1 MRNDGV
7 SVISKSCSSPAVS
20 GLNEGKLPS
29 SGASSGPI
37 GGEPKAVRSLATAR
51 SFGSKGRKDAQ
62 PVGIEQSNQGGENP
76 SMAARKKASK
86 KKARKAKKA
95 TRKKARRKKR

>member
-1 MRNDGV
+1 MPSRDV
-7 SVISKSCSSPAVS
+7 SRA
-20 GLNEGKLPS
+20 
-29 SGASSGPI
+29 PI
-37 GGEPKAVRSLATAR
+37 GGEPTGCQVLRVTAR
-51 SFGSKGRKDAQ
+51 RRRLHAETEDAQ